1 MEYIFLLFIS
11 IFPVALIAF
20 ILYAMDKEKESFL
33 SMLKFYGLGLATAV
47 LAVVVELIVGMFL
60 PAGDTIIGAFCQAFI
75 VAASVEELCKFFFL
89 FIGIKLEKSY
99 NNFYDSIIFATAVSL
114 GFAGIENV
122 LYVVLNESFAAGLG
136 TGIMRALL
144 AVPGHAIFAIY
155 MGFFLDKAM
164 EAKSKNK
171 SAAMLII
178 LAIFLPILLHGIY
191 DFFCFTFSMIDTP
204 IYYLLFCVYVLF
216 MYVSGIVLVV
226 LGVKKSHLSFGGKEQ
241 QTFGGYTQAKA
252 CANCQNVYYGNF
264 CPRCGS
270 NQVIAPQPVQ
280 PQALPIRYCHKCGT
294 PNQGVF
300 CTKCGIS
307 L

>member
-1 MEYIFLLFIS
+1 MQYLFLLFIS

-47 LAVVVELIVGMFL
+47 VAVVFELILSIIL
-60 PAGDTIIGAFCQAFI
+60 PQGNTIIGAFCQAFI
-75 VAASVEELCKFFFL
+75 VAAFTEEICKFGFL
-89 FIGIKLEKSY
+89 FLGIKLDKSY

-122 LYVVLNESFAAGLG
+122 LYVVLNESFASGLG

-164 EAKSKNK
+164 EARHKGKSMAP
-171 SAAMLII
+171 SILLAII
-178 LAIFLPILLHGIY
+178 LPIILHGIY

-204 IYYLLFCVYVLF
+204 SYYLLFCAYVLF

-226 LGVKKSHLSFGGKEQ
+226 LGVKKSHLTFSGG
-241 QTFGGYTQAKA
+241 QTPIPNIGVAKA

-270 NQVIAPQPVQ
+270 NVVYQPQPVMQ
-280 PQALPIRYCHKCGT
+280 QALPTRYCPKCGT

-300 CTKCGIS
+300 CTNCGIS

>member
-1 MEYIFLLFIS
+1 MEYLFLLFIS

-33 SMLKFYGLGLATAV
+33 SMIKFYGLGLATAV
-47 LAVVVELIVGMFL
+47 VAVVLELIVGKFM
-60 PAGDTIIGAFCQAFI
+60 PSGDTIIGAFCQAFI
-75 VAASVEELCKFFFL
+75 VAASVEEICKFGFL
-89 FIGIKLEKSY
+89 FLGIKLDKSY

-122 LYVVLNESFAAGLG
+122 LYVVLNESFATGLG

-164 EAKSKNK
+164 EAKHKGK
-171 SAAMLII
+171 SMAMSII
-178 LAIFLPILLHGIY
+178 LALVLPIILHGIY
-191 DFFCFTFSMIDTP
+191 DFFCFSFSMIDTP
-204 IYYLLFCVYVLF
+204 VYFLLFCAYVLF

-226 LGVKKSHLSFGGKEQ
+226 LGVKKSHL
-241 QTFGGYTQAKA
+241 TFNGRAAAAPSIGTAKA

-270 NQVIAPQPVQ
+270 QEIYAPQPVVQ
-280 PQALPIRYCHKCGT
+280 QTIPVRYCPRCGT

-300 CTKCGIS
+300 CTNCGNS